1 MKLKNRKICV
11 TGGAG
16 FIGHHLVRKL
26 LDMDN
31 EVLVLDNLSFGKEE
45 YLPDDKNMTFSNID
59 IRDRQKVGNNINEFK
74 PEILMHL
81 AAIHHIPYCNSH
93 PFEASDININGTRNI
108 LRSFND
114 NNIQKLFF
122 ASTMA
127 VYPINDI
134 ANKETSPVGPTDIY
148 GTTKLVGEDLCELL
162 SLQTGI
168 TAICGRLANVYG
180 PEETNSHVIPEIE
193 QQVKEGKREIELGNL
208 EPSRDFVHAFDVADA
223 MIALMESDIQKFDV
237 FNIGTGKEYS
247 IKESVEIFEK
257 VIGEKLNIIQSP
269 DRIRKAERMHLIPDI
284 RKIIEKANWSP
295 KIDFPEGIKG
305 LF

>member
-1 MKLKNRKICV
+1 MKLKNKKICV

-16 FIGHHLVRKL
+16 FIGHHLVGKL
-26 LDMDN
+26 LNMGN
-31 EVLVLDNLSFGKEE
+31 EVLVLDNLSFGKKEF
-45 YLPDDKNMTFSNID
+45 LPNDKNLTFSNID
-59 IRDRQKVGNNINEFK
+59 IRDSQKVKNDITKFE

-93 PFEASDININGTRNI
+93 PFEASDININGMRNI
-108 LRSFND
+108 LRSVKEND
-114 NNIQKLFF
+114 IRRLFF
-122 ASTMA
+122 SSTMA

-134 ANKETSPVGPTDIY
+134 ANKEASPVGPTDIY

-162 SLQTGI
+162 SLKTGI

-193 QQVKEGKREIELGNL
+193 NQVKEGKREIELGNI
-208 EPSRDFVHAFDVADA
+208 EPKRDFVHVYDVAGA
-223 MIALMESDIQKFDV
+223 MISLMESDIEGFDV

-247 IKESVEIFEK
+247 IKETVEIFEK
-257 VIGEKLNIIQSP
+257 IIGEKLNIIQAE
-269 DRIRKAERMHLIPDI
+269 DRIRKAERMHLTPDI
-284 RKIIEKANWSP
+284 GKITESADWSP
-295 KIDFPEGIKG
+295 KVDFPEGIKG

>member
-1 MKLKNRKICV
+1 MKLKNKKICV

-16 FIGHHLVRKL
+16 FIGHHLVGKL
-26 LDMDN
+26 LDMNN
-31 EVLVLDNLSFGKEE
+31 EVLVLDNLSFGKKE
-45 YLPDDKNMTFSNID
+45 YLPDDKNLTFSNID
-59 IRDRQKVGNNINEFK
+59 IRDSKKVENNINKFN

-93 PFEASDININGTRNI
+93 PFEASDININGMRNI
-108 LRSFND
+108 LKSAKE
-114 NNIQKLFF
+114 NNIRKLFF

-134 ANKETSPVGPTDIY
+134 SNKEVSEVGPTDIY

-162 SLQTGI
+162 PLKTGI
-168 TAICGRLANVYG
+168 TSICGRLANVYG

-193 QQVKEGKREIELGNL
+193 KQVKEGKRKIELGNI
-208 EPSRDFVHAFDVADA
+208 EPSRDFVHVYDVTNA
-223 MIALMESDIQKFDV
+223 MISLMESDIEGFEV

-247 IKESVEIFEK
+247 IKETVEIFEK
-257 VIGEKLNIIQSP
+257 VIGEKLKIIKSKE
-269 DRIRKAERMHLIPDI
+269 RIRKAERMHLIPDI
-284 RKIIEKANWSP
+284 RKISELANWSP
-295 KIDFPEGIKG
+295 KVDFPEGIKG